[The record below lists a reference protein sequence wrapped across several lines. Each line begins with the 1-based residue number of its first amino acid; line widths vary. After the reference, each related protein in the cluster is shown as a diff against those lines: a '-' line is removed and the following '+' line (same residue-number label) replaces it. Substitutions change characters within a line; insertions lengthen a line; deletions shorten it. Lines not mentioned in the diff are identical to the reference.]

1 MIIWKSDMVSCLG
14 MKSQWDW
21 DQVFGLLVQ
30 GCNNNNGRRYCLTP
44 NNVRHLKKSGNI
56 GRWGE
61 ANLRQKIIPEYQG
74 IYPGYKF
81 TLTDG
86 RRKLC
91 CESRMT
97 EHVLH
102 DF

>member
-1 MIIWKSDMVSCLG
+1 

-44 NNVRHLKKSGNI
+44 NDVRYLKKSGNV
-56 GRWGE
+56 GKGFGE
-61 ANLRQKIIPEYQG
+61 YNIRRRNIIQHYQK
-74 IYPGYKF
+74 IYPGYRF

-86 RRKLC
+86 RELC
-91 CESRMT
+91 CERI
-97 EHVLH
+97 
-102 DF
+102 